1 MTRILAFDT
10 SCESCSVALLV
21 ADESVG
27 DKIFSDH
34 QHVPRQHTKRLL
46 PMIDGVLVKAGLT
59 VKDLDAI
66 AFGVGP
72 GSFTGLR
79 ITAGVAQGLGL
90 GANKPLLPI
99 STLATLA
106 EQAYQ
111 KWGAE
116 RVFAGLDA
124 RMSELYWAAYQRS
137 VDGWHAVTAEQV
149 SGPEVIDLPEAEDL
163 QHEWAGIGPAWKY
176 QSLLPEVITAQ
187 VTKIDADSEPNATA
201 MLALA
206 KIALEQGKTIGA
218 DEVLPTYL
226 RDNVAWEKS
235 KHRDV

>member
-21 ADESVG
+21 DG
-27 DKIFSDH
+27 DVFSDH
-34 QHVPRQHTKRLL
+34 QHVPRQHTKLLL
-46 PMIDGVLVKAGLT
+46 PMIDGVLAQAALT
-59 VKDLDAI
+59 VKDLDAV

-111 KWGAE
+111 KWGVE

-124 RMSELYWAAYQRS
+124 RMNELYWAAYQRS
-137 VDGWHAVTAEQV
+137 AEGWYALTLEQV
-149 SGPEVIDLPEAEDL
+149 SGPDLIDIPEVEEL
-163 QHEWAGIGPAWKY
+163 QHEWVGIGPAWKY
-176 QSLLPEVITAQ
+176 QTLLPELITAP
-187 VTKIDADSEPNATA
+187 VIKIDADSEPQALA

-206 KIALEQGKTIGA
+206 EIALAQGKTIGA